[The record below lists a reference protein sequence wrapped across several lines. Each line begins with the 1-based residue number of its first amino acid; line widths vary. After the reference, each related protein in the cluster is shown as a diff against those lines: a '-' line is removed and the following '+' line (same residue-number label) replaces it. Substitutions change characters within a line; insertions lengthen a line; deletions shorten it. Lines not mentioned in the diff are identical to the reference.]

1 MKHLFLRRLDTCY
14 IILYHMHSYA
24 IIFNKSCH
32 SVPFDLALQ
41 EVTDL
46 DFSFSCAMM
55 IGDHRRAGGVVP
67 VAHVEVLGQID
78 R

>member
-1 MKHLFLRRLDTCY
+1 M
-14 IILYHMHSYA
+14 LYHAISYA
-24 IIFNKSCH
+24 ISYAVIFNKSCH

-67 VAHVEVLGQID
+67 VAHVEVLGEID